1 MKYVVTSAPVVASP
15 LAGMNEWVKQ
25 AIRHSNGSLWNNG
38 TFVLRDVRGRPG
50 VVSNHSRG
58 LAVDLSYRWQAQKNV
73 GRKDGRKTS
82 LAFIVKCLEN
92 ADTLG
97 IQLVIDYALQRSWKC
112 DRATWQPLPSVEQG
126 DWYHVEI
133 NPTVANDPILAK
145 AGWVKVFG
153 VSPTGAPQPV

>member
-1 MKYVVTSAPVVASP
+1 MKYVVTSAPIVASP

-25 AIRHSNGSLWNNG
+25 AVRHSNGSLWNNG

-73 GRKDGRKTS
+73 GRKDGRKIS

-97 IQLVIDYALQRSWKC
+97 IQLVIDYALARSWK
-112 DRATWQPLPSVEQG
+112 
-126 DWYHVEI
+126 
-133 NPTVANDPILAK
+133 
-145 AGWVKVFG
+145 
-153 VSPTGAPQPV
+153 